1 MPYVSATLNATPTD
15 ELTARAIATLTDL
28 TVEILRKERARTT
41 VVVQYVP
48 GAQWARGGITLP
60 VRGYFVEVKV
70 TAGTNLRDD
79 NARYVRE
86 VNRALQSLLG
96 EASGY
101 VVVEEI
107 PADSWG
113 HDGETQEARYVRA
126 TLARNAAA
134 NPERSERA
142 SATRDRP

>member
-1 MPYVSATLNATPTD
+1 MPLVNVTLAAKPD
-15 ELTARAIATLTDL
+15 GELTTRAIALLTDL
-28 TVEILRKERARTT
+28 TVEVLGKERASTT

-48 GAQWARGGITLP
+48 AGQWARGGVPLP

-70 TAGTNLRDD
+70 TAGTNLREHK
-79 NARYVRE
+79 ARYVRE

-101 VVVEEI
+101 VAVEER

-113 HDGETQEARYVRA
+113 YLGETRELHYLKSK
-126 TLARNAAA
+126 LA
-134 NPERSERA
+134 
-142 SATRDRP
+142 